1 MMRAAGQCKHVEVTG
16 LMTVPPW
23 SENAEE
29 SRPYFRK
36 LAALAREY
44 SLPQLS
50 MGMSNDFE
58 VAIEE
63 GATIV
68 RVGTALFG
76 ARPKPAGAGQ

>member
-1 MMRAAGQCKHVEVTG
+1 MVMA
-16 LMTVPPW
+16 VPPFAPV
-23 SENAEE
+23 AER
-29 SRPYFRK
+29 SRAHFRH
-36 LAALAREY
+36 LRELKQQAETMLGA
-44 SLPQLS
+44 SLPHLS

-76 ARPKPAGAGQ
+76 ARHHSSRPAD